1 MQAKGLKWPVNGPL
15 LLIGSFT
22 DIGLN
27 EALGSPAAKDV

>member
-1 MQAKGLKWPVNGPL
+1 MQAKGLKWSADGPL

-27 EALGSPAAKDV
+27 EALGSPAAEDV